1 MTVLVRTAG
10 AFSDRVSR
18 FLERVE
24 YVRARTDAEEDIIF
38 KLRYEANLKE
48 GTILPNES
56 GVLIDAFDRVPN
68 AMNFAIYV
76 DGELASSLRLHLV
89 SPKYPTS
96 PAHEAFP
103 EAIDPLLAAGA
114 LIVDPNRLS
123 ADYTRA
129 RAFPELPYVTLR
141 LAHMLARHSGA
152 QYVTCTVRA
161 EHQAFYKREFFA
173 KTVCPPR
180 QYPTIVKPIGL
191 MIADFVRDGDGVV
204 ARHGFYAST
213 ASERKALFGVD
224 SAAGVGKLASG
235 A

>member
-1 MTVLVRTAG
+1 MTGLVRTAG
-10 AFSDRVSR
+10 AFSDRVCR

-24 YVRARTDAEEDIIF
+24 YVRARTTAQEELIL

-56 GVLIDAFDRVPN
+56 GILIDAFDRVPN

-76 DGELASSLRLHLV
+76 DGELASSLRLHLI
-89 SPKYPTS
+89 STAHPDS

-103 EAIDPLLAAGA
+103 EIIDPLLAVGS

-141 LAHMLARHSGA
+141 LAHMLARHAGA

-180 QYPTIVKPIGL
+180 YYPTIVKPIGL
-191 MIADFVRDGDGVV
+191 MLADFVRDGDGVV

-213 ASERKALFGVD
+213 ATERKALFD
-224 SAAGVGKLASG
+224 IESAARGGGLASV